1 MKTISIIAL
10 ATLLLSSCD
19 VNCITGEGP
28 VEERVLEIASFTG
41 IEAGGSM
48 QVLVEKGTEQRITVR
63 AQPNLIDL
71 VNTEV
76 KGNTWRIR
84 TSSCFQTDSEFTV
97 HIITP
102 SLIND
107 VEAHGSADIVARHVF
122 GAGSTELSA
131 SGSSTIT
138 VAGINEK
145 ELDVDISGS
154 GAITINGT
162 CSKLE
167 ASLSGSGDLH
177 AQELTANEADV
188 EVSGSGKATLVAIS
202 KLNAKISGSGAV
214 RYGGNPNVSSSVSGS
229 GSVTPL
235 E

>member
-1 MKTISIIAL
+1 MKTNSIIIL
-10 ATLLLSSCD
+10 ATLLFSSCNM
-19 VNCITGEGP
+19 NCITGEGP
-28 VEERVLEIASFTG
+28 VEERVLQVASFTG

-48 QVLVEKGTEQRITVR
+48 QVLIEKGTEQRITVR
-63 AQPNLIDL
+63 AQSNLIDL
-71 VNTEV
+71 LNTEV

-84 TSSCFQTDSEFTV
+84 PTTCFRSDSEFTV

-107 VEAHGSADIVARHVF
+107 VEAHGSADIVAQNVF
-122 GAGSTELSA
+122 GSGNTELST

-145 ELDVDISGS
+145 ELDLDISGS
-154 GAITINGT
+154 GAITIKGT

-188 EVSGSGKATLVAIS
+188 KVSGSGQATLVAIS
-202 KLNAKISGSGAV
+202 KLNAKVSGSGAV
-214 RYGGNPNVSSSVSGS
+214 RYGGKPNVSSSVSGS
-229 GSVTPL
+229 GSVTPM